1 MLLVTCANGK
11 TGKSIILEL
20 EKRKIDY
27 AALVKSNDSFNS
39 LKKLGVKNIIVS
51 DLSNLEDLKKKLKL
65 ISSIYFISPNFSNN
79 DSLFLSN
86 IISILKEKE
95 KKKLIF
101 HSVIHPQ
108 VKKLPHHWSK
118 LQLEKKIINLNF
130 PWVIIQ
136 PTMYMQNIL
145 GQSDL
150 IKKTNELIMPI
161 PLKRKLMMVD
171 LSDVAEVA
179 VDACFKKSFDYGI
192 FELSSD
198 YLNIEEQAN
207 ILSKV
212 LNLKITAVSI
222 SISDSMK
229 KLQIPFS
236 GNYGKSTYRK
246 MFNYYSNYGL
256 RGNSKILKML
266 LGRKP
271 TTFFDFAEKTFK

>member
-222 SISDSMK
+222 PISDSMK

>member
-27 AALVKSNDSFNS
+27 AALVRTKSSFNS
-39 LKKLGVKNIIVS
+39 LKKIGVKNVIVS
-51 DLSNLEDLKKKLKL
+51 DLSNLDDLKKKLKE
-65 ISSIYFISPNFSNN
+65 ISSIYFISPNFSKY

-118 LQLEKKIINLNF
+118 LHLEKKIISLDF

-145 GQSDL
+145 GQINL
-150 IKKTNELIMPI
+150 IKNTNKLIMPI

-171 LSDVAEVA
+171 LADVAEVA
-179 VDACFKKSFDYGI
+179 VDACLKKSFDYGI

-207 ILSKV
+207 ILSKI
-212 LNLKITAVSI
+212 LNLKINAFSI
-222 SISDSMK
+222 PVSDSMK
-229 KLQIPFS
+229 KLNIPFS
-236 GNYGKSTYRK
+236 GNYGKSTYCK
-246 MFNYYSNYGL
+246 MFNYYSDYGL

-271 TTFFDFAEKTFK
+271 STFYDFAKKTFK

>member
-20 EKRKIDY
+20 KKRKIDF
-27 AALVKSNDSFNS
+27 AALVRSKDSLDS

-51 DLSNLEDLKKKLKL
+51 DLSNLEDLKKKLEG
-65 ISSIYFISPNFSNN
+65 ISSIYFISPNFSNQ

-118 LQLEKKIINLNF
+118 LHLEKKIISLDF

-145 GQSDL
+145 GQLNL
-150 IKKTNELIMPI
+150 IKKTNELVMPI

-171 LSDVAEVA
+171 LADVAEVA

-212 LNLKITAVSI
+212 LNLKISAVSI
-222 SISDSMK
+222 SISDSIK
-229 KLQIPFS
+229 KLNIPFS
-236 GNYGKSTYRK
+236 GKYGKSTYRK
-246 MFNYYSNYGL
+246 MFNYYSDYGL

-271 TTFFDFAEKTFK
+271 TTFYDFAKKTFK